1 MSPPRL
7 EAPLLAIETST
18 PVTRVAVLD
27 GRTGARLAGAEA
39 IAERHSS
46 NLLRLCVEATG
57 AAGTTIAEL
66 GAIAC
71 GAGPG
76 SFTGLRVGLSVAKG
90 LAMPRGLPLVVI
102 SSLEALALDLAGL
115 AGAPSGSGASDPLAV
130 LVPCI
135 DAGKGQIFAAAFR
148 RAPEAADQAG
158 LGGSDP
164 VDREAVL
171 APRLVALTPEVSVLP
186 EALWEVVGALLSP
199 ETVARL
205 AGPGA
210 ERYRDRL
217 LSALRG
223 RAQLAAVAGPTAEA
237 VGRRALERLA
247 RGDADD
253 LAGVVPSYGRAPDI
267 TRKAPPSR

>member
-1 MSPPRL
+1 MSLPGL
-7 EAPLLAIETST
+7 ESPLLAIETST

-27 GRTGARLAGAEA
+27 ARTGARLAGAEA

-57 AAGTTIAEL
+57 AAGTTIARL

-76 SFTGLRVGLSVAKG
+76 SFTGLRVGLSAAKG
-90 LAMPRGLPLVVI
+90 LAMPRGLPLVVV
-102 SSLEALALDLAGL
+102 SSLEALAIDMAGAL
-115 AGAPSGSGASDPLAV
+115 PGAGAPGAL
-130 LVPCI
+130 LIPCI
-135 DAGKGQIFAAAFR
+135 DAGKGQIFAAAFGP
-148 RAPEAADQAG
+148 AQDGAKDANEQP
-158 LGGSDP
+158 GGTTWAS
-164 VDREAVL
+164 
-171 APRLVALTPEVSVLP
+171 RLDALTAEVSVLP
-186 EALWEVVGALLSP
+186 EALWELVGALLP
-199 ETVARL
+199 ADRIAIL

-237 VGRRALERLA
+237 VGRRGLERLA
-247 RGDADD
+247 RGELDD

-267 TRKAPPSR
+267 TRPGPRSR